1 MNDIEQN
8 ALFQQSDKG
17 LLKAK
22 VRRVEVAMATRVKR
36 ASDLTWD
43 QSINLG
49 IVLFLIKTSL
59 TTQKLISEN
68 KETAGAGRENRSAA
82 TRCKDGKLARKLT
95 TD

>member
-68 KETAGAGRENRSAA
+68 KETTGAGRGNRSAA
-82 TRCKDGKLARKLT
+82 T
-95 TD
+95 